1 MSNRLLTALVAIFAL
16 ALSAPGL
23 VFAQTQTTNSYDAG
37 STDADIRKSCKE
49 LSVSSGTLSG
59 KCNKS
64 GATPQDTTWSLT
76 GGKISCHNN
85 TNEPFWTD
93 NHDSSS
99 DTNYSTLTS
108 SQAKGIDTGSSG
120 NAYYLKADCGSGE
133 MQLPLSR
140 RVKNSSGAFAYSST
154 NLWN

>member
-1 MSNRLLTALVAIFAL
+1 MSSRLPVVFSALLALAVALV
-16 ALSAPGL
+16 SPS

-64 GATPQDTTWSLT
+64 GVSPQDTTWSLT

-85 TNEPFWTD
+85 TKEPFWTD

-99 DTNYSTLTS
+99 DTKLLDPDQTRRPRASTPGILPAMPTTS
-108 SQAKGIDTGSSG
+108 RPIAAVGRCSF
-120 NAYYLKADCGSGE
+120 
-133 MQLPLSR
+133 P
-140 RVKNSSGAFAYSST
+140 
-154 NLWN
+154 